1 MATRRFE
8 LEDLVNRPGTYF
20 NPQTEVLVIIDDSP
34 ELDTEV
40 FDMEDS
46 EGADWILVSEVLPV
60 DETVRDELLERF
72 QARHSSPGADP
83 LSDPAE
89 DEERFDGFEVED
101 PDEAS

>member
-8 LEDLVNRPGTYF
+8 IEDLVNRPGTYF
-20 NPQTEVLVIIDDSP
+20 NPQTEVLVIVDDSP

-46 EGADWILVSEVLPV
+46 EGADWILVSEELPV

-72 QARHSSPGADP
+72 QARHASPGADP
-83 LSDPAE
+83 LGDPVEAE
-89 DEERFDGFEVED
+89 EEFDGFEVED
-101 PDEAS
+101 PDES